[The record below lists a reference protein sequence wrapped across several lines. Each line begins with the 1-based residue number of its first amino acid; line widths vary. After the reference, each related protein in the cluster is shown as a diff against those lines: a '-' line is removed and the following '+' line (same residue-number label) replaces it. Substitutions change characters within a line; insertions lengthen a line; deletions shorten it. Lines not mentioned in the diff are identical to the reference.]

1 MSPRFAAMNPRSG
14 GGNPGAYRRDLCNH
28 RSDTKAAAMND
39 RLLLSLIILAVG
51 FLIVLPLV
59 YWLSTRRPQAR
70 GRRAGA
76 ARVEPLIGDAEG
88 GVELDAD
95 LRAQL
100 DALGDLVRDE
110 RMPEQ
115 GELIPDGE
123 RPAAGAQAAADAA
136 DDGPRLGVRPN
147 PGFDRIVTLFVHARD
162 GGTLRGDDLVVVA
175 EKVGLIYGDMGIYH
189 RLVDGREAEG
199 PVFSMANIAKP
210 GSFDLRNLRELET
223 PGLSFFMTLPG
234 PLPALDAWNSM
245 LPVAQRVAQLLDAEL
260 LDESRN
266 PLVEQTVAYVRS
278 EMRQYDR
285 DRERQQIRANW

>member
-1 MSPRFAAMNPRSG
+1 
-14 GGNPGAYRRDLCNH
+14 
-28 RSDTKAAAMND
+28 MND

-70 GRRAGA
+70 GRRAGT

-115 GELIPDGE
+115 GELISDGD
-123 RPAAGAQAAADAA
+123 RPVASAQMAADAAA

-162 GGTLRGDDLVVVA
+162 GGALRGDDLVVVA